1 MKAKPSLST
10 KRDFYNMIGF
20 YSDSNLD
27 IITSLTLLREDLKN
41 LDVMAMI
48 EKLRNGDPPVK
59 VFAES
64 GLTDEFIAA
73 TLEIG
78 EKTEN
83 YKMAYKTS
91 CGYLEEKS
99 RSRNNLGKLIFYP
112 SLLICMMF
120 FLLIFIAGFAVP
132 QIYKVYMSMDVEIPL
147 AVAMIMDI
155 NGFLSGNT
163 TAIKMAVLALTAA
176 IIIMPDK
183 SRAVRAIYS
192 RILRIRWARRI
203 YSAHYVNE
211 ISWQVHILMEAGKDA
226 VESFEIIRNSIGDR
240 YMRLVIEDIILNLK
254 NGVRLSEA
262 LSRNPEVFGPAVI
275 TYIKT
280 GEESGRLTENI
291 AYVHKY
297 TKRRLEDLT
306 ERFSR
311 MIQPAA
317 IMIIGLFLAGILAV
331 LMPLLD
337 VSSLYSAM

>member
-1 MKAKPSLST
+1 MKPKLRLST
-10 KRDFYNMIGF
+10 KRDFYNMLGF
-20 YSDSNLD
+20 YSESNLD
-27 IITSLTLLREDLKN
+27 IITSLRLLREDLKN
-41 LDVMAMI
+41 LDAQAMI
-48 EKLRNGDPPVK
+48 DRLCNGDPPVK
-59 VFAES
+59 VFTEA

-78 EKTEN
+78 ERTEN

-91 CGYLEEKS
+91 YGYLEEKS

-132 QIYKVYMSMDVEIPL
+132 QIYKVYIGMGAEVPL
-147 AVAMIMDI
+147 SVGMIMEMNEFI
-155 NGFLSGNT
+155 SGNIT
-163 TAIKMAVLALTAA
+163 VIKMAVLTLAA
-176 IIIMPDK
+176 GLIIMPDK
-183 SRAVRAIYS
+183 SRAVRIIYS
-192 RILRIRWARRI
+192 RILSIRWVRRI

-211 ISWQVHILMEAGKDA
+211 ISWQVYILMEAGKDA
-226 VESFEIIRNSIGDR
+226 VESFEIIRKSISDR
-240 YMRLVIEDIILNLK
+240 YMRLVVEEIILNMK
-254 NGVRLSEA
+254 NGMKLSQA
-262 LSRNPEVFGPAVI
+262 LAKNPEIFGPAVI

-280 GEESGRLTENI
+280 GEESGRLNENI

-306 ERFSR
+306 DRFSR
-311 MIQPAA
+311 MIQPAS
-317 IMIIGLFLAGILAV
+317 ILMIGLFLAGILAV